1 MGALYIREKA
11 RPSRRVWIPKPGR
24 PSERRPLGIP
34 TITDRAKQTLVK
46 MTLEPEWEA
55 KFRPNTYGFRPG
67 RSCHDA
73 IEAIFSTL
81 KRKTAYCLDA
91 DISGCFDNI
100 NHNALLKKLNTTPTI
115 TKVIKGWLKAGIMEG
130 GMFQPTKSGT
140 IQGGTISP
148 LLANIALHGLEEHI
162 KTALTSEL
170 FSHKKEKLGQTS
182 HRDAQSA
189 LNVTVYADDFVILHE
204 SEEIIFK
211 AKTLT
216 EEWLKTIGLELR
228 SSKTRI
234 SHTLNSC
241 KGRKPGFDFLGF
253 VIRQYPVKCSKK
265 GYKLLIKP
273 SHKSI
278 KQYKLA
284 IKQKIR
290 KMRGAPQEGLIKE
303 LNPIIKGW
311 SRYYTSVVS
320 SRIFRS
326 LDNAMNRKLWKWA
339 LYRHNNKGKCWIK
352 RKYFKKYDNDNW
364 RFMTNNNVIL
374 TRHSDNAIKRH
385 TKVKGSK
392 SPYDGDWVYWGSRI
406 SKVPGKSFQVIRMMK
421 RQQGRCGYCNLWFRF
436 DDFVHIHHQ
445 DRNRGNNNSKNL
457 LLLHKHCH
465 DQLHGSVHDKH

>member
-1 MGALYIREKA
+1 MNSSKYVMSQQEVRYKWNEIPWRKLEKSSFKLQKRIYRASKCNDIKKMHNLQRLLLKSMRARTLAVRKVTQDNRGKKTAGIDGKA
-11 RPSRRVWIPKPGR
+11 R
-24 PSERRPLGIP
+24 L
-34 TITDRAKQTLVK
+34 
-46 MTLEPEWEA
+46 
-55 KFRPNTYGFRPG
+55 
-67 RSCHDA
+67 C
-73 IEAIFSTL
+73 
-81 KRKTAYCLDA
+81 
-91 DISGCFDNI
+91 
-100 NHNALLKKLNTTPTI
+100 
-115 TKVIKGWLKAGIMEG
+115 
-130 GMFQPTKSGT
+130 
-140 IQGGTISP
+140 
-148 LLANIALHGLEEHI
+148 
-162 KTALTSEL
+162 EL

-216 EEWLKTIGLELR
+216 EEWLKTIRLELR
-228 SSKTRI
+228 SSKTKI
-234 SHTLNSC
+234 SHTLTSY
-241 KGRKPGFDFLGF
+241 KGQKPGFDFLGF
-253 VIRQYPVKCSKK
+253 AIRQYPIKCSKK

-290 KMRGAPQEGLIKE
+290 KMREAPQEGLVKE

-320 SRIFRS
+320 SKIFRS

-392 SPYDGDWVYWGSRI
+392 SPYDGNWVYWGSRI
-406 SKVPGKSFQVIRMMK
+406 SKVPGKSSQVIRMMK

-465 DQLHGSVHDKH
+465 NQLHGSVHDKHQIREKPDDGKLSSPVLKLTITHKYKCLLHSS

>member
-1 MGALYIREKA
+1 MQFC
-11 RPSRRVWIPKPGR
+11 
-24 PSERRPLGIP
+24 ER
-34 TITDRAKQTLVK
+34 LVG
-46 MTLEPEWEA
+46 
-55 KFRPNTYGFRPG
+55 KFRR
-67 RSCHDA
+67 
-73 IEAIFSTL
+73 STL
-81 KRKTAYCLDA
+81 L
-91 DISGCFDNI
+91 
-100 NHNALLKKLNTTPTI
+100 
-115 TKVIKGWLKAGIMEG
+115 
-130 GMFQPTKSGT
+130 
-140 IQGGTISP
+140 
-148 LLANIALHGLEEHI
+148 
-162 KTALTSEL
+162 
-170 FSHKKEKLGQTS
+170 
-182 HRDAQSA
+182 
-189 LNVTVYADDFVILHE
+189 VILHE

-406 SKVPGKSFQVIRMMK
+406 SKVPGRRVDRRNFPTSLSQNCTETSRLIQLPLFSLLILTQVS
-421 RQQGRCGYCNLWFRF
+421 N
-436 DDFVHIHHQ
+436 
-445 DRNRGNNNSKNL
+445 DR
-457 LLLHKHCH
+457 
-465 DQLHGSVHDKH
+465 